1 MNRELQ
7 KQKGVALIGV
17 LIIVALIT
25 AAYTYLLQKQSYFF
39 TSTKLGIEQS
49 RIFNTF
55 YSMQDLA
62 KDKLLERLTEK
73 DKPYISRKNENG
85 ELDKWAIEL
94 EFPIDDTYFKGKLVD
109 RSSKLNI
116 NQVFVINDNYVG
128 IDATTNFNNCLIN
141 LSNDLEVEQITPYIV
156 DYLNQQ
162 EQKDYFEDI
171 SELKNIKGVDTKTY
185 HALTNFLYAGLPRNF
200 KININTA
207 SKEMLKCLHSDID
220 DFAADNIMDNRPI
233 TSIGEMKNI
242 LYQNIVS
249 IDNKEIDKQILP
261 MVDIRSSLFEMQSTI
276 KSGDSSFDIKSIL
289 MYSGGKI
296 RSIYRTFDSNLDNNL

>member
-171 SELKNIKGVDTKTY
+171 SELKNIDGISSKTY
-185 HALTNFLYAGLPRNF
+185 QALTNFLYAGTSRNF

-261 MVDIRSSLFEMQSTI
+261 MVDIRSNLFEMQSTI